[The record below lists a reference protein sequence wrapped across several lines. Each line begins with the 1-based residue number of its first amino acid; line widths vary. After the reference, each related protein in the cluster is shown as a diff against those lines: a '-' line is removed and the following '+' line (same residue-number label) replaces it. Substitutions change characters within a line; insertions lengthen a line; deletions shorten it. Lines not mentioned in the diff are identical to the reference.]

1 MGNLCSVPHIS
12 ITINRPMH
20 EKIQQDDVP
29 EVEVSLGEPA
39 NFIRIKE
46 EQI

>member
-12 ITINRPMH
+12 IIINRPTH
-20 EKIQQDDVP
+20 ETLQEDVP
-29 EVEVSLGEPA
+29 EIELSLGEPA